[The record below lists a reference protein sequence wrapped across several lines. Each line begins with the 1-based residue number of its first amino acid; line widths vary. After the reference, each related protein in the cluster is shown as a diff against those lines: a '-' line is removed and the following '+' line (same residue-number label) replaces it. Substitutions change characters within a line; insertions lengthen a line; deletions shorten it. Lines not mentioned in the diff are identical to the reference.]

1 MQFYYGDRMA
11 HRILDEAEF
20 WKQQEAEH
28 TVVIRKIVPNLE
40 SEFVCQLEQFKLAF
54 QKTKGKVVRYIET
67 VVRSGGHICPSL
79 EQEILQLIDFAL
91 RESQQFV
98 MFLNRMLAESEAV
111 RRDLIA
117 QVVINHIRRESEYF
131 IGIAQTI
138 LCTKTYET

>member
-1 MQFYYGDRMA
+1 MQYYYGDRMI
-11 HRILDEAEF
+11 HRVLDEAEF

-28 TVVIRKIVPNLE
+28 TVVIREIVPNLE
-40 SEFVCQLEQFKLAF
+40 PEFVCQLEQFMLAF

-67 VVRSGGHICPSL
+67 VIRAGCHICPGL

-91 RESQQFV
+91 RESKQFV
-98 MFLNRMLAESEAV
+98 MFLNHMLAESEAV
-111 RRDLIA
+111 RCNLTA

-138 LCTKTYET
+138 LCAK